1 VPIDPGRVRL
11 CCCGPTV
18 YNTAHIGNL
27 RTYVFEDLLVRMLRE
42 AGYKVIHVMN
52 ITDVGH
58 LQSDRD
64 EGEDKMI
71 LASEREHRSP
81 WDIARSYEGKFFA
94 DCAALNVRRP
104 DIVCRATEH
113 VPAMI
118 AFVEKLQEHG
128 CAYEIDG
135 NVYFDVSTRPDY
147 EALRGSAANESA
159 VVSRVEADTRKRHP
173 KDFVL
178 WFSQS
183 KFPRQI
189 MKWDSPWGVGFPGW
203 HIECS
208 AMASKYLGSRIDI
221 HCGGID
227 HIPIHHTNEI
237 AQSECYHGHRWVNW
251 WMHAEFLV
259 LDRGKMSKSSG
270 EFLDLSA
277 VQREGFEPLHY
288 RYLCLGAHY
297 RSHLRF
303 SWEALDVA
311 RRSLQ
316 NLCNRI
322 ISLRLSLPANKGR
335 PEAPGPASEH
345 YRNQFRATL
354 ADDLNVP
361 VALSVLW
368 SAVKDTELVPSARL
382 ALVEEFDH
390 VFGLN
395 LINAQPQAL
404 PEDAMAMIRE
414 RERARAKSDWA
425 RADELRSKLVERGVM
440 VKDTAKGSEW
450 YLAETE

>member
-1 VPIDPGRVRL
+1 
-11 CCCGPTV
+11 
-18 YNTAHIGNL
+18 
-27 RTYVFEDLLVRMLRE
+27 M
-42 AGYKVIHVMN
+42 
-52 ITDVGH
+52 
-58 LQSDRD
+58 
-64 EGEDKMI
+64 
-71 LASEREHRSP
+71 
-81 WDIARSYEGKFFA
+81 
-94 DCAALNVRRP
+94 
-104 DIVCRATEH
+104 
-113 VPAMI
+113 
-118 AFVEKLQEHG
+118 
-128 CAYEIDG
+128 
-135 NVYFDVSTRPDY
+135 
-147 EALRGSAANESA
+147 
-159 VVSRVEADTRKRHP
+159 RKRHP

-178 WFSQS
+178 WFSHS

-237 AQSECYHGHRWVNW
+237 AQSECYHRHRWVNW

-259 LDRGKMSKSSG
+259 VDRGKMSKSSG

-277 VQREGFEPLHY
+277 VRREGFHPLHF

-303 SWEALDVA
+303 SREALDGA

-316 NLCNRI
+316 NLYNRV
-322 ISLRLSLPANKGR
+322 ISLRLSLPSKIGR
-335 PEAPGPASEH
+335 SAAKSPASEW
-345 YRNQFRATL
+345 YRGQFRAAL

-368 SAVKDTELVPSARL
+368 SVVKDTKLDAPSRL
-382 ALVEEFDH
+382 ALMEEFDR
-390 VFGLN
+390 VLGLD
-395 LINAQPQAL
+395 LVNAQPPTL

-414 RERARAKSDWA
+414 RERARAARDWA
-425 RADELRSKLVERGVM
+425 RADELRVGLAERGVM
-440 VKDTAKGSEW
+440 VKDTGKGSEW
-450 YLAETE
+450 YLSETD